1 MLDAG
6 GDGDLEL
13 LSVRDVSK
21 LGWDEKEGQWRT
33 FEESVT
39 SDEADGAYTT
49 CATDFVGDADL
60 DVIGDILTRDGA
72 PTSCATTSRWLYW
85 YRSSSSS
92 ATRRRAATATER
104 VRSGTLA
111 AGRAHTGRPRR
122 VARLERPPPSRRS
135 FPPPRRRAPL
145 TEAGLW
151 PRVRL
156 TQRPRGSRTRVRR
169 ATDDIVN

>member
-72 PTSCATTSRWLYW
+72 PTSSVVDRDKAVF
-85 YRSSSSS
+85 RS
-92 ATRRRAATATER
+92 
-104 VRSGTLA
+104 A
-111 AGRAHTGRPRR
+111 AGELGPCPGCAECLVR
-122 VARLERPPPSRRS
+122 V
-135 FPPPRRRAPL
+135 
-145 TEAGLW
+145 
-151 PRVRL
+151 
-156 TQRPRGSRTRVRR
+156 
-169 ATDDIVN
+169 